1 MVNKNYQVKEF
12 EESASKL
19 GAKDKEFVSVTE
31 GGVPQTKP
39 EEISSKVRKFYQPA
53 VQLVAA
59 PFQALGNA
67 LIPGGAPFGKDNP
80 MINSQKDRDARAAE
94 LASMKTYRE
103 KRDMVRDNVV
113 NIIHTAKQK
122 NPNMGSEMTV
132 S

>member
-80 MINSQKDRDARAAE
+80 MINSQMR
-94 LASMKTYRE
+94 S
-103 KRDMVRDNVV
+103 
-113 NIIHTAKQK
+113 
-122 NPNMGSEMTV
+122 
-132 S
+132 